1 MRKTYTILAW
11 AIPVLVVIQA
21 MAIAFALFGL
31 GKWVEDGG
39 NLDKAAMES
48 DKGVGFTGEAGF
60 MIHGMFGEMLIP
72 LVAILLLVVSF
83 FTKVPGASKWAG
95 FVLLDVVVQIALAF
109 ISFGAPVIGPLHAL
123 NAFVLAMLGVLAA
136 RRVGAG
142 AGVTT
147 TAAPAPSTV
156 T

>member
-1 MRKTYTILAW
+1 MRKAYAVLAW

-39 NLDKAAMES
+39 TLDKATMES
-48 DKGVGFTGEAGF
+48 DKSVGFTGEAGF
-60 MIHGMFGEMLIP
+60 MIHGIFGEMLIP

-109 ISFGAPVIGPLHAL
+109 MSFGAPVIGPLHAL

-136 RRVGAG
+136 RRVGTG
-142 AGVTT
+142 EITSP
-147 TAAPAPSTV
+147 APAASPV

>member
-1 MRKTYTILAW
+1 MRKTYTVLAW
-11 AIPVLVVIQA
+11 AITVLVVVQA

-39 NLDKAAMES
+39 TFDKAAMES
-48 DKGVGFTGEAGF
+48 DKGIGFTGEVGF

-72 LVAILLLVVSF
+72 LVAIALLVVSF
-83 FTKVPGASKWAG
+83 FTKVPGATKWAG
-95 FVLLDVVVQIALAF
+95 FVLLDIVVQIALAF

-136 RRVGAG
+136 RRVGAV
-142 AGVTT
+142 ATT
-147 TAAPAPSTV
+147 TAAPAPSAV

>member
-1 MRKTYTILAW
+1 MRKTYTVLAW
-11 AIPVLVVIQA
+11 AITVLVVVQA

-39 NLDKAAMES
+39 TFDKAAMES
-48 DKGVGFTGEAGF
+48 DKGMGFTGEVGF
-60 MIHGMFGEMLIP
+60 MIHGVLGEMLIP
-72 LVAILLLVVSF
+72 LVAIALLVVSF

-142 AGVTT
+142 ETL
-147 TAAPAPSTV
+147 TAAQTPSPV